1 MFLIYCYIFQLH
13 LKIIPKRVFN
23 LPSSLSGS
31 RCSSKVHTIAGSRVG
46 GGSVVYT
53 NVTEEPDESVI
64 DSWDTQL
71 NLGINYSNFS
81 KYFDMARGFI
91 GVNKIATTTGIGT
104 NKLLKTKAFQ
114 DTAEKIRQET
124 PGIIKN
130 PDKKSAFDPANPDQN
145 AFVEDIYAADH
156 VNSSN
161 LPVEP
166 V

>member
-91 GVNKIATTTGIGT
+91 GVNKI
-104 NKLLKTKAFQ
+104 LKTKAFQ

-130 PDKKSAFDPANPDQN
+130 PDKKSAFDPMDPDQGP
-145 AFVEDIYAADH
+145 FVEDIYAADH